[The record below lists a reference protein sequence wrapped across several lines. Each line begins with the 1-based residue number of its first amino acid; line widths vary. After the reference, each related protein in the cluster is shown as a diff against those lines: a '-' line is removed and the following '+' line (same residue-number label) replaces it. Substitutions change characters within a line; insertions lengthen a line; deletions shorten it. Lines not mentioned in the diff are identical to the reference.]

1 MTSYPHGGTTRR
13 VTAHL
18 ITAGARGPELRGERV
33 LFGQDPATLLR
44 ERNGLAPQAPLTV
57 VDVITE
63 VVPRP
68 GGHRLHIDRVVFAEP
83 AHRYAWAELAGSA
96 DLLPG
101 PAELITEEEM
111 EDDGSGRP
119 RLRRFAS
126 YGIVTDPDGR
136 IMLSRIAEGF
146 PGAGTWHLPGGGVDD
161 GEDSRAALRRE
172 VLEETGQQGVVGE
185 LITVASY
192 RRAVQTGT
200 DIYSVWVFSHV
211 FVPDPVPAR
220 VLETDGST
228 CECGWFTPEELS
240 GLRLSTTAHR
250 GLEYLVGY
258 RP

>member
-1 MTSYPHGGTTRR
+1 MTSHPHGGTTRR

-18 ITAGARGPELRGERV
+18 ITAGAHGPELRGERV
-33 LFGQDPATLLR
+33 LFGQDPAALVR
-44 ERNGLAPQAPLTV
+44 ERNGLASRSPLTT

-83 AHRYAWAELAGSA
+83 AHRHAWAELAGA
-96 DLLPG
+96 AELLPG
-101 PAELITEEEM
+101 PAELIAEEEI
-111 EDDGSGRP
+111 EADGSERP

-126 YGIVTDPDGR
+126 YGIVTDPAGR

-146 PGAGTWHLPGGGVDD
+146 PAAGTWHLPGGGVDD
-161 GEDSRAALRRE
+161 GEDARTALRRE

-185 LITVASY
+185 LITVASH
-192 RRAVQTGT
+192 RRAVQAGT
-200 DIYSVWVFSHV
+200 DIYAVWVFSHV
-211 FVPDPVPAR
+211 FVPEPVSAQ

-240 GLRLSTTAHR
+240 GLRLSTTAWR
-250 GLEYLVGY
+250 GLEFLVGH

>member
-1 MTSYPHGGTTRR
+1 VTSYPHGGTTRR

-126 YGIVTDPDGR
+126 YGIVTDPDGTSADR
-136 IMLSRIAEGF
+136 PTATREGI
-146 PGAGTWHLPGGGVDD
+146 PVMYPNRD
-161 GEDSRAALRRE
+161 GEVTL
-172 VLEETGQQGVVGE
+172 
-185 LITVASY
+185 
-192 RRAVQTGT
+192 
-200 DIYSVWVFSHV
+200 H
-211 FVPDPVPAR
+211 
-220 VLETDGST
+220 TDGSQHAAD
-228 CECGWFTPEELS
+228 GRF
-240 GLRLSTTAHR
+240 
-250 GLEYLVGY
+250 
-258 RP
+258 